1 MEISFRLLDDSK
13 TIQTKI
19 LDAILP
25 HVTKIMDKGILKIKS
40 KLPSIIR
47 SAIQN
52 SPEYQSLQ
60 SGQLKYEFGIDNA
73 DTKLASL
80 LTVWSTHIEYQYQS
94 PVIRSSS
101 ISGSFS
107 ANMIKA
113 DFSDVLYTDFA
124 AVVDTM
130 RGYTLPWLE
139 WLLLEGDK
147 TIIKK
152 YEVVYGPSKFSR
164 TGFAVMHPSRRSW
177 KVPSEFSG
185 TINDNWITRAIDD
198 ATPEIENMLNGAFV

>member
-1 MEISFRLLDDSK
+1 MEISFKLLDNSR
-13 TIQTKI
+13 TIQQKI
-19 LDAILP
+19 LDAMLP
-25 HVTKIMDKGILKIKS
+25 EIKKVMDRGILKIKS
-40 KLPSIIR
+40 NLPNILR

-60 SGQLKYEFGIDNA
+60 AGKLKYEFGIDNA
-73 DTKLASL
+73 DSKLNSL
-80 LTVWSTHIEYQYQS
+80 LTVWSTNIEYQYQQ
-94 PVIRSSS
+94 PYIRSST

-107 ANMIKA
+107 ANMVRA

-147 TIIKK
+147 TIIKD
-152 YEVVYGPSKFSR
+152 YSVKFGSNRASR
-164 TGFAVMHPSRRSW
+164 TGYAIMQPSQKSW

-185 TINDNWITRAIDD
+185 TINDNWITRAIDQ
-198 ATPEIENMLNGAFV
+198 ATPEIEKMLDGAFI